1 MQALIIDAHR
11 HSAATDSNQGI
22 VRMNHHPAAMH
33 DPTATHGVEVMVDLN
48 DELKQAKV
56 LVERGLERYSID
68 DSPMDNGRC
77 PNRLA
82 QAMRYSLMAGGKR
95 LRPILAMWSAEA
107 CGGSGD
113 QAMPVAVAL
122 EMIHTYSLIHDD
134 LPAMDDDDLRRG
146 MPTCHKAY
154 DEATAILA
162 GDGLLTLAF
171 EVVAREQKPLDV
183 VGECVQ
189 ILADA
194 AGPCGMVAGQM
205 ADLAAE
211 DRTDANLEE
220 LEAIHRRKTG
230 ALLCAALRLGAT
242 VAKATDEQKD
252 ALERYGWAVGLAFQ
266 VVDDLLDATG
276 DEAKMGKRVGKDSGL
291 GKWTYPG
298 LIGVESSRAHA
309 RTLADSAISALNIFD
324 ERADRL
330 RALAHQIVERDH

>member
-1 MQALIIDAHR
+1 
-11 HSAATDSNQGI
+11 
-22 VRMNHHPAAMH
+22 
-33 DPTATHGVEVMVDLN
+33 
-48 DELKQAKV
+48 
-56 LVERGLERYSID
+56 
-68 DSPMDNGRC
+68 
-77 PNRLA
+77 
-82 QAMRYSLMAGGKR
+82 
-95 LRPILAMWSAEA
+95 
-107 CGGSGD
+107 
-113 QAMPVAVAL
+113 
-122 EMIHTYSLIHDD
+122 
-134 LPAMDDDDLRRG
+134 MDDDDLRRG
-146 MPTCHKAY
+146 MPTCHTAY

-211 DRTDANLEE
+211 DRTDSNLEE

-242 VAKATDEQKD
+242 VAKASDEQKD
-252 ALERYGWAVGLAFQ
+252 ALERYGWSVGLAFQ

-309 RTLADSAISALNIFD
+309 RTLADSALSALNIFD

>member
-1 MQALIIDAHR
+1 
-11 HSAATDSNQGI
+11 
-22 VRMNHHPAAMH
+22 
-33 DPTATHGVEVMVDLN
+33 MVDLS
-48 DELKQAKV
+48 DELKRAKV
-56 LVERGLERYSID
+56 LVEKGLERYSIA

-95 LRPILAMWSAEA
+95 LRPILAMWSAEV
-107 CGGSGD
+107 CGVSGD

-211 DRTDANLEE
+211 DRTDSNLEE

-242 VAKATDEQKD
+242 VAKASDEQKD
-252 ALERYGWAVGLAFQ
+252 ALERYGWSVGLAFQ